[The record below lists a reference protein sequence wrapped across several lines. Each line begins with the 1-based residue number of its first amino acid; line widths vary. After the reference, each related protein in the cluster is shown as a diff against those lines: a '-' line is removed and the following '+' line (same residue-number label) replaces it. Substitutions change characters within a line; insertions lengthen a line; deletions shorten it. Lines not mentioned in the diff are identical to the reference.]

1 MKWVVWL
8 LIVLNIALFGYFKL
22 SEPLHAGVQP
32 GHEPIQSERLKVLT
46 QEEFAALPKKQAA
59 ATEPAPPVMLEQVG
73 CYEWG
78 SFSSNNIARAR
89 SVLEKFDQAINVRV
103 AAPQEATQYWV
114 YIPPRKNPQEAQ
126 AQIDALRASGIN
138 DTFLVQ
144 EGRWRNAISLGVFKE
159 EASAKRL
166 AEELRSRGVQDAT
179 SAMRNQ
185 EGRQFVID
193 IQDMPSGM
201 VEEIRALKPDFP
213 YSEIREV
220 GCR

>member
-22 SEPLHAGVQP
+22 SEPLQAGIQP
-32 GHEPIQSERLKVLT
+32 GHEPMRPESLKIVT
-46 QEEFAALPKKQAA
+46 QEELAALPKNQAA
-59 ATEPAPPVMLEQVG
+59 AEPVAPVMLEQAG

-89 SVLEKFDQAINVRV
+89 GVLEKFGQAISVRV
-103 AAPQEATQYWV
+103 AAPQEATRYWV

-126 AQIDALRASGIN
+126 ARIDELRAAGIS

-144 EGRWRNAISLGVFKE
+144 EGRWRHAISLGVFKE
-159 EASAKRL
+159 EASAQRL
-166 AEELRSRGVQDAT
+166 AEELRSRGVPDAT

-193 IQDMPSGM
+193 IKDMPSSM
-201 VEEIRALKPDFP
+201 AEEIRQLKPDFP

-220 GCR
+220 GCQ